1 MNEIL
6 NEFEDIKQE
15 NVLLKKNLKEIRQ
28 KLNNSDKNF
37 CDVTITKNNVNSID
51 KPLYNSFFKESKY
64 SSDSKTKLIQKNK
77 TKIMIKSEGITSNSE
92 NEYIDRMPTNNKSK
106 LKINLLE
113 TDEKELNL
121 VETHN
126 KLKQRVDTLHATQIK
141 IQADIKIQNER
152 TKKILDEIIDY
163 IDINVNKTSQ
173 NTQQIINLTKNLEKN
188 TSKFNK
194 QMKINQLER
203 LATMSY
209 QEDFLT
215 KLMEANGKKINK
227 TESYEI
233 KLNRLRRESNISD
246 SEND

>member
-1 MNEIL
+1 
-6 NEFEDIKQE
+6 
-15 NVLLKKNLKEIRQ
+15 
-28 KLNNSDKNF
+28 
-37 CDVTITKNNVNSID
+37 
-51 KPLYNSFFKESKY
+51 
-64 SSDSKTKLIQKNK
+64 
-77 TKIMIKSEGITSNSE
+77 MIKSEGITSNSE
-92 NEYIDRMPTNNKSK
+92 NEYMDRMPTNNESK

-173 NTQQIINLTKNLEKN
+173 NTQQIDNLTKNLGKK
-188 TSKFNK
+188 TSKFSK
-194 QMKINQLER
+194 QMKINQFER

>member
-1 MNEIL
+1 MHTEKNIIICKFNLKIKCQFGEKCKFKHLSIKVLNEIL

-51 KPLYNSFFKESKY
+51 KSLYNSFFKESKY

-92 NEYIDRMPTNNKSK
+92 NEYMDRMPTNNKSK

-126 KLKQRVDTLHATQIK
+126 KLK
-141 IQADIKIQNER
+141 
-152 TKKILDEIIDY
+152 
-163 IDINVNKTSQ
+163 
-173 NTQQIINLTKNLEKN
+173 
-188 TSKFNK
+188 
-194 QMKINQLER
+194 
-203 LATMSY
+203 
-209 QEDFLT
+209 
-215 KLMEANGKKINK
+215 
-227 TESYEI
+227 
-233 KLNRLRRESNISD
+233 
-246 SEND
+246 